1 MPGSVCCCRAAT
13 TAPSLIGPAAV
24 PSVRRAPSSP
34 RANQVSRFHS
44 LLGPFALQESI
55 MQPIWFVSVLHLH
68 FPPIVAF
75 SVCYT
80 WLLDW
85 PLDGADTSTPQR
97 ITHDACVQRKRM
109 RKNRSCRK
117 TCGICFCERIF
128 CRATECF
135 FFTRITK
142 VRLELAALFDSF
154 AEETPAKLSYGA
166 AIELDPSVLLLGF
179 FLPSFFL
186 IYFARSAAGIS
197 VRYRRLHPWRRIW
210 FRSEGFG
217 FFKTK
222 FLFDFVSV
230 FFFLLML
237 LKETTREV
245 GSDCARHRPAPLAPP
260 NGRFMQMTSRFTMMR
275 FRSIARRRLPFFL
288 SFSHSLILS
297 FSLSL
302 SLFCCCCCCCWCCRG
317 WCYRVWMS
325 WRRFYRVLP
334 GFT

>member
-1 MPGSVCCCRAAT
+1 M
-13 TAPSLIGPAAV
+13 
-24 PSVRRAPSSP
+24 
-34 RANQVSRFHS
+34 
-44 LLGPFALQESI
+44 
-55 MQPIWFVSVLHLH
+55 H
-68 FPPIVAF
+68 FPPIVAV

-80 WLLDW
+80 RLLDW

-117 TCGICFCERIF
+117 TCGICFCDRIF

-135 FFTRITK
+135 FLHESPKYVSSWPPCSTVSPKKHLRNSHT
-142 VRLELAALFDSF
+142 VRQSSW
-154 AEETPAKLSYGA
+154 TH
-166 AIELDPSVLLLGF
+166 PSSNWF

-302 SLFCCCCCCCWCCRG
+302 SLFCCCCCCC
-317 WCYRVWMS
+317 
-325 WRRFYRVLP
+325 
-334 GFT
+334 